1 MQRRR
6 EIECGSD
13 PALVAHKR
21 RVEAGLHGIG
31 LNSLS
36 NLGEANRLI
45 AQGRQN
51 FLMPQQALAFRFK
64 YQHRFAGATTGH
76 ARQMSSVRRF
86 IGRDAWKPDIETR
99 SNPGGALD
107 RDGPVVFLND
117 FTNRREPE
125 TVAVGTCRK
134 ERLEI
139 RSNVA
144 SSIPRPV
151 SEIDMIA
158 KRPGPMSTR
167 PTQQHLCYFP
177 HFDLNLD
184 DTRPV
189 HCLCSIVADVED
201 DLLQL
206 CRFRRYDSRFGRV
219 VQADPNMG
227 R

>member
-134 ERLEI
+134 ERLENPLQRRFVHTAPGI
-139 RSNVA
+139 RDRYDRKATGTDVDTTDA
-144 SSIPRPV
+144 
-151 SEIDMIA
+151 
-158 KRPGPMSTR
+158 
-167 PTQQHLCYFP
+167 QHLCYFP
-177 HFDLNLD
+177 HFDSNLD

-206 CRFRRYDSRFGRV
+206 CRFRRYDSRFGRF